1 MMITDRRKTRQVTA
15 GNRKIGGDAPILI
28 QSMTNT
34 DTRDVQSTLAQIER
48 LAAAG
53 CGLVRCAVPDMK
65 AAEALLEIRKN
76 SPVPL
81 SADIHFDYKLALA
94 AVDAGIDKLR
104 INPGNIG
111 SDDKV
116 REVARAAKDA
126 GIPIRIGVNAGSLE
140 KSLLEK
146 YGHPTA
152 EAMTESALRQA
163 ELLESFGFSDIVV
176 SMKASDVGLT
186 VQAARLFASQTDYP
200 LHLGVTEAGLPRS
213 SAVKS
218 AMGIGTLLLD
228 GIGDTIR
235 VSVTG
240 DPSEEVPLAKEILR
254 AAGRSDGMP
263 SVELVSC
270 PTCGRTQIDL
280 IGIAEEVDRRI
291 RETKPKKDMTVAVM
305 GCIVNGPGEGREAD
319 LGVAGGNGRGV
330 LFKKGE
336 IFRTVPE
343 AEIADALLE
352 EYERMQEE
360 KA

>member
-1 MMITDRRKTRQVTA
+1 MKRRQTRSVRVGDRV
-15 GNRKIGGDAPILI
+15 IGGNAPILI

-34 DTRDVQSTLAQIER
+34 DTRDAAATAGQVNRLAQ
-48 LAAAG
+48 AG
-53 CGLVRCAVPDMK
+53 CGLVRCAIPDME
-65 AAEALLEIRKN
+65 AALAIREIKRQTN
-76 SPVPL
+76 VPL
-81 SADIHFDYKLALA
+81 AADIHFDYRLALA
-94 AVDAGIDKLR
+94 AVDSGIDKLR

-111 SDDKV
+111 SADKV
-116 REVARAAKDA
+116 REVARAASGA

-140 KSLLEK
+140 KELLDQ

-152 EAMTESALRQA
+152 EAMTTSAIRQA
-163 ELLESFGFSDIVV
+163 ELLEDCGFSDIVI

-186 VQAARLFASQTDYP
+186 VAAARLLASQTDYP

-218 AMGIGTLLLD
+218 AMGIGSLLLD

-240 DPSEEVPLAKEILR
+240 DPIEEIPLAKDILR
-254 AAGRSDGMP
+254 AAGCDFGMP
-263 SVELVSC
+263 SIELVSC
-270 PTCGRTQIDL
+270 PTCGRTEIDL
-280 IGIAEEVDRRI
+280 IGIASEVDRRI
-291 RETKPKKDMTVAVM
+291 QEIPVRKNMTVAVM

-319 LGVAGGNGRGV
+319 LGMAGGKGRGV

-343 AEIADALLE
+343 TEIADALIE
-352 EYERMQEE
+352 EYIRMQEE
-360 KA
+360 EV